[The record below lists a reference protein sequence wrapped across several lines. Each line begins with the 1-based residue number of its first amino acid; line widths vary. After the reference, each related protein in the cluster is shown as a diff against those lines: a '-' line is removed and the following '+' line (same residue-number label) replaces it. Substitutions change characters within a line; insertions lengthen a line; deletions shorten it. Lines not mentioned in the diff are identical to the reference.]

1 MSFFNRK
8 NKIHN
13 AQRKAENN
21 NPITPITNELKVLHD
36 KGFNLSPEGQKV
48 IMKIRDDHEAE
59 FEAIKE
65 EANVKFRDLNLR
77 SARAEL
83 ETIKKYKV

>member
-1 MSFFNRK
+1 MSFFNLK

-21 NPITPITNELKVLHD
+21 NPITPITNELKVLYD
-36 KGFNLSPEGQKV
+36 KGFNLSPEGQKL
-48 IMKIRDDHEAE
+48 IEKIRDDHDTE
-59 FEAIKE
+59 FERIKE
-65 EANVKFRDLNLR
+65 EANEKFRELNLK
-77 SARAEL
+77 SSRAEL